1 MPKKVGNLYVWKLLA
16 VIFNKIKI
24 FSQKRISPVES
35 VENEPKPNSRKKGIF
50 KLGGDKS
57 QKSRAAIP
65 SKYLP
70 SALRKKR
77 NDSASKVETD
87 SPLIQGNSDDFNL
100 FMQESFRARFLSFS
114 AF

>member
-1 MPKKVGNLYVWKLLA
+1 MIIFFFENEAHRTSHFKKNNL
-16 VIFNKIKI
+16 
-24 FSQKRISPVES
+24 SQKRISPVES
-35 VENEPKPNSRKKGIF
+35 IENEPKPNSRKKGIF

-77 NDSASKVETD
+77 NDSTSKVETD
-87 SPLIQGNSDDFNL
+87 SPLIQGAPSDDFSL
-100 FMQESFRARFLSFS
+100 I
-114 AF
+114 